1 MLDPDQLF
9 RAVVILNALFA
20 SMAWCLA
27 RPTTASMVSVLVF
40 AVLWPFFDKPLGGR
54 ILYVL
59 SPTKGVTT
67 ADLISVFAVILVTVQ
82 VARLRLRPT
91 HTDR

>member
-1 MLDPDQLF
+1 VLDPDQLF

-27 RPTTASMVSVLVF
+27 RPTTASMLSVLAL
-40 AVLWPFFDKPLGGR
+40 AVIWPFFDKPLGGR

-59 SPTKGVTT
+59 SPTKGVTS
-67 ADLISVFAVILVTVQ
+67 ADLISVFAVLLVAVQ
-82 VARLRLRPT
+82 VARLRLRQRNA
-91 HTDR
+91 D

>member
-9 RAVVILNALFA
+9 RAIVILNALFA

-27 RPTTASMVSVLVF
+27 RPTTASLLSVLSL
-40 AVLWPFFDKPLGGR
+40 AVLWPFFDKPLSGR
-54 ILYVL
+54 ILYVI

-67 ADLISVFAVILVTVQ
+67 ADLISVLAVILVTVQ
-82 VARLRLRPT
+82 VARLRLQPA
-91 HTDR
+91 DND

>member
-9 RAVVILNALFA
+9 RAIVILNALFA

-27 RPTTASMVSVLVF
+27 RPTTASLLSVLSL
-40 AVLWPFFDKPLGGR
+40 AVLWPFFDKPLSGR
-54 ILYVL
+54 ILYVI

-67 ADLISVFAVILVTVQ
+67 ADLISVLAVILVTVQ
-82 VARLRLRPT
+82 VARLRLQPA
-91 HTDR
+91 DDD